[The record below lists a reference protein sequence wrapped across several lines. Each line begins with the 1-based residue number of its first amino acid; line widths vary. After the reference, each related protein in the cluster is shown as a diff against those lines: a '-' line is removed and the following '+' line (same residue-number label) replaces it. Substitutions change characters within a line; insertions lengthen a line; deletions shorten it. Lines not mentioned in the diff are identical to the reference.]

1 MRVDAP
7 AVLPA
12 LLAAMLL
19 GGVVAGQERR
29 TPEPGEAVEAD
40 ATPGPVSVVATASKD
55 EVTVGETFTIELK
68 AMGPPGTTYRF
79 ATGASED
86 EIELRTQT
94 PEPESPAGEGA
105 PTREPGTHRYE
116 AEVFVLG
123 EVEIPPLPVR
133 FRLADGTEG
142 EAASEPIV
150 LKVRSLLPRDADE
163 QKLADIRGPQ
173 SVGIGRAF
181 WAAVVAALLLVAGLV
196 TWLVRRR
203 KKTVAPE
210 APPVPQTPPDIEALA
225 ALTALA
231 SAGLL
236 EARAFREFYIR
247 LTTITKRYLERRL
260 EAPVLEMTTAE
271 TTAFL
276 RGHGHGGE
284 LLPVVR
290 DLAQAADQIK
300 FARGQGLAE
309 AAERHLAAVR
319 ALVSALETRLRPAE
333 PEGGAEGRAA

>member
-1 MRVDAP
+1 VRVDGP

-12 LLAAMLL
+12 LLAATLL
-19 GGVVAGQERR
+19 GGAVGAQETRP
-29 TPEPGEAVEAD
+29 PESAPGAVEAA
-40 ATPGPVSVVATASKD
+40 ATPGPVSVVATVSKD

-68 AMGPPGTTYRF
+68 AMGPPGTSYRF
-79 ATGASED
+79 ASGASEE
-86 EIELRTQT
+86 EIELRT
-94 PEPESPAGEGA
+94 PESGEPTEDPPA
-105 PTREPGTHRYE
+105 PEPGTHRYE
-116 AEVFVLG
+116 AAVFVLG
-123 EVEIPPLPVR
+123 EVEIPPIPVR
-133 FRLADGTEG
+133 FRLPDGSEG

-150 LKVRSLLPRDADE
+150 LKVGSLLPRDADE

-181 WAAVVAALLLVAGLV
+181 WAAVVAAGLIVAGLV

-210 APPVPQTPPDIEALA
+210 APPVPETPPDVEALA
-225 ALTALA
+225 ALRALA

-247 LTTITKRYLERRL
+247 LTAVAKRYLERRL
-260 EAPVLEMTTAE
+260 DAPVLEMTTSE

-276 RGHGHGGE
+276 RGHRHGGE

-309 AAERHLAAVR
+309 AAEGHLAAVR
-319 ALVSALETRLRPAE
+319 ALVPALEARLRPAE
-333 PEGGAEGRAA
+333 TEGPGEGKAA

>member
-1 MRVDAP
+1 VRVVP
-7 AVLPA
+7 AVLAA
-12 LLAAMLL
+12 LLVAAPLAR
-19 GGVVAGQERR
+19 VARAQGAP
-29 TPEPGEAVEAD
+29 TPEPAEDAATTD

-79 ATGASED
+79 ASGASEE
-86 EIELRTQT
+86 EIELRT
-94 PEPESPAGEGA
+94 PEPGEAAGEDG
-105 PTREPGTHRYE
+105 PVPEPGTHRYE
-116 AEVFVLG
+116 AAVFVLG
-123 EVEIPPLPVR
+123 EVEIPPIPVR
-133 FRLADGTEG
+133 FRLSDGTEG
-142 EAASEPIV
+142 EAASEPIL
-150 LKVRSLLPRDADE
+150 LKVGSLLPRDADE

-181 WAAVVAALLLVAGLV
+181 WVAIVAALLLVAGLV
-196 TWLVRRR
+196 AWLVRRR

-210 APPVPQTPPDIEALA
+210 APSVPETPPDVEALA
-225 ALTALA
+225 ALRALA

-247 LTTITKRYLERRL
+247 LTTIAKRYLERRL
-260 EAPVLEMTTAE
+260 DAPVLEMTTAE

-276 RGHGHGGE
+276 REHAHGGE

-319 ALVSALETRLRPAE
+319 ALVPSLEARLRPVV
-333 PEGGAEGRAA
+333 PEGSEEGKAA